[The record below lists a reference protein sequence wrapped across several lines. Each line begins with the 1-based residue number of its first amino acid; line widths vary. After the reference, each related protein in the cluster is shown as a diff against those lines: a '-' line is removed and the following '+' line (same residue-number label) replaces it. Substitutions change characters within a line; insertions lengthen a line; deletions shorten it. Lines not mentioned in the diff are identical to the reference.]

1 MDFAERF
8 RQERKKS
15 ATSSGGESFAEKFRQ
30 ETKSSYQKSADSR
43 KIREKTE
50 RKKANLEKS
59 YAETEKYLQD
69 YNEATS
75 GFMGSVLKRFGA
87 GVASPTLSASSP
99 VSESPAYKQ
108 AQSYGAE
115 NETNKNKTFG
125 QNFREG
131 ARKILTENTS
141 DTIYDLFQQ
150 EGVDKQKLDLIEQ
163 NTKNIIELSRR
174 NKDETN
180 PEFRTRRQV
189 AIDSL
194 IEQNRNFAE
203 EVGGEI
209 KNKTTLQLAG
219 QSVGTV
225 LELLPFSVGA
235 GMTQAGKIV
244 LQAGTKQAMKALGKE
259 AALFGAAT
267 GASEAA
273 KENGATT
280 GDIIKS
286 GAIGAGI
293 GLLAVAFPGLTRLA
307 AKWGDKK
314 ISSVLEKISGKKS
327 EKLTPEE
334 EIIAKEITKET
345 TEKTTESKTVYSGR
359 PSGEST
365 SGKKTEFFTES
376 EDRAKQYAE
385 LNKTVTGK
393 SEVVKTEIDTTRFK
407 EVKASEYHNSLEDES
422 LRKEYDGVT
431 FLEPDGTRAYAK
443 FVIENKP
450 KFEPAKT
457 SRNTSGYA
465 ESVKAKALEKEMEDS
480 FEGLAEYTPAVRK
493 EQAAMASDLINT
505 DIERV
510 GRILDGTEELPK
522 GLRGSSLAKAVE
534 MYGLKTKDATLIQK
548 LIRSNISS
556 SISESG
562 SELSMLVG
570 RNPRSPLKIA
580 RDIVKSRAE
589 NLKKRLKGKKVSAA
603 KKEVKEKIR
612 KSIKKSEPDKETW
625 TSFIQDIK
633 C

>member
-15 ATSSGGESFAEKFRQ
+15 ATPSGGTSFAEKFRQ
-30 ETKSSYQKSADSR
+30 ETKGSYQKSADAR
-43 KIREKTE
+43 KVREETE

-87 GVASPTLSASSP
+87 GVSAPTLVGSSP
-99 VSESPAYKQ
+99 VTGSPAYQQ
-108 AQSYGAE
+108 AQAYDAE
-115 NETNKNKTFG
+115 NEANKKKTFG

-131 ARKILTENTS
+131 ARKIFTENTT
-141 DTIYDLFQQ
+141 DTIYDIFYQ

-163 NTKNIIELSRR
+163 NTKNIIELNRR
-174 NKDETN
+174 NKEEVN
-180 PEFRTRRQV
+180 PEFKTRRQV

-194 IEQNRNFAE
+194 IEQNRKFAE

-209 KNKTTLQLAG
+209 KNKTMLQLAG
-219 QSVGTV
+219 QSVGTI
-225 LELLPFSVGA
+225 LELLPFTVGA

-259 AALFGAAT
+259 AAMFGAAT
-267 GASEAA
+267 GASEKA
-273 KENGATT
+273 KEEGATT
-280 GDIIKS
+280 GDLVKS
-286 GAIGAGI
+286 GALGAGL
-293 GLLAVAFPGLTRLA
+293 GLLAVAFPGLTKLA

-314 ISSVLEKISGKKS
+314 ISAVLEKLSGKKA

-334 EIIAKEITKET
+334 EVIAKEITQET
-345 TEKTTESKTVYSGR
+345 TEKTTETKTVYSGR
-359 PSGEST
+359 PVGEST

-376 EDRAKQYAE
+376 EGRAKQYAE

-393 SEVVKTEIDTTRFK
+393 SEVVKADINPARFK
-407 EVKASEYHNSLEDES
+407 EVKASEYHNALEDES
-422 LRKEYDGVT
+422 LRKDYDGVT

-450 KFEPAKT
+450 KFEPAPT
-457 SRNTSGYA
+457 SRKTSGYA

-480 FEGLAEYTPAVRK
+480 FKDLAEYTPAVRK

-522 GLRGSSLAKAVE
+522 GLKGSSLAKAVE
-534 MYGLKTKDATLIQK
+534 MYALKTKDATLIQK
-548 LIRSNISS
+548 LVRSKISS
-556 SISESG
+556 TISESG

-612 KSIKKSEPDKETW
+612 KALKKAEPDKETW